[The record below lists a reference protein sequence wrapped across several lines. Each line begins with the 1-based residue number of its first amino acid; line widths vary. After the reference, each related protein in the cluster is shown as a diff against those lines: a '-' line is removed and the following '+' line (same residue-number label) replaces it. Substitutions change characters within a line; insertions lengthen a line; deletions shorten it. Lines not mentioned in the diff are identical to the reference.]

1 MNAEFNWWL
10 LILGLAAGAGIA
22 WLVLADLA
30 RRDEDLTERERATEV
45 ERIMETM
52 AADGWPT
59 APETIARV
67 LDVHY
72 RIVAGVPLAED
83 EAAEPGADDV
93 SAEPDADDGRPEDVA
108 PPKDVAPPADAR
120 AGKHAEGR

>member
-30 RRDEDLTERERATEV
+30 RRDEDLAERERATEV
-45 ERIMETM
+45 ERIAETL

-67 LDVHY
+67 LDVH
-72 RIVAGVPLAED
+72 RHVVAEAQLPED
-83 EAAEPGADDV
+83 EAAEPEADEAGSDVDDV
-93 SAEPDADDGRPEDVA
+93 R
-108 PPKDVAPPADAR
+108 PKDAARRRDAR
-120 AGKHAEGR
+120 AGEHAEGH